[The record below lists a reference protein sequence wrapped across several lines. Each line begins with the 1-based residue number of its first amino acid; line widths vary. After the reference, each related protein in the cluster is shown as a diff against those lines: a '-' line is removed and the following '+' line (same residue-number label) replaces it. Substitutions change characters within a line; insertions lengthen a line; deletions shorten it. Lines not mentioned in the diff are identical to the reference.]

1 MEIPLK
7 NRSHWSSS
15 FSFFLVAVGSAVG
28 LGNIWKFPYIAGE
41 NGGGAFVLIYLL
53 CIALV
58 GLPIFVAELYIGR
71 QGQSNIVH
79 SFNVLEKKKSR
90 WRVVGYLGIL
100 SAFVILSFYSVVGG
114 WIIDYFLK
122 ALSFS
127 FEAKSSAQITGMLQH
142 LFSSPGKQIIYHMVF
157 MSFTFLIVVGGISKG
172 LERWSKL
179 LMPAF
184 LTLLF
189 ALFVYSTTTTGFK
202 ASLSFLF
209 YPDFSMLT
217 PSGVLEA
224 VGHSFFTLSLGMGA
238 IMTYGSYL
246 KKNEDLIKT
255 AFYIGLADT
264 IIALMAGVVIF
275 SIVFTYGFEPGAGP
289 KLMFETLPVL
299 FSKDAAGNYLAMS
312 FFGLVLFAALTS
324 SVSLLQV
331 VVSYFEENSHLSKFT
346 ITFISS
352 FSIFCIGILSALST
366 NLLSDFHIIEG
377 LTFFDFFDKLSSHY
391 LLPIGGLLMAIFFG
405 WKIDTEDIKKIFSD
419 HPKTKFYFFVLIWSN
434 RVVAPLAIFIMILNS
449 IFG

>member
-1 MEIPLK
+1 MK
-7 NRSHWSSS
+7 NRSHWSGPL
-15 FSFFLVAVGSAVG
+15 SFFLVAVGSAVG

-41 NGGGAFVLIYLL
+41 NGGGAFVLVYLL

-71 QGQSNIVH
+71 EGQSNIVH
-79 SFNVLEKKKSR
+79 TFNVLEKKKSR
-90 WRVVGYLGIL
+90 WRFVGHLGIL

-122 ALSFS
+122 ALNFS
-127 FEAKSSAQITGMLQH
+127 FEGRSGSDISGMLNL

-157 MSFTFLIVVGGISKG
+157 MFITFMIVVGGISKG
-172 LERWSKL
+172 IERWSKI

-184 LTLLF
+184 LILLLG
-189 ALFVYSTTTTGFK
+189 LFIYSVTTPGFK
-202 ASLSFLF
+202 DSLVFLF
-209 YPDFSMLT
+209 YPDFKMLT

-246 KKNEDLIKT
+246 KKSEDLIKT

-264 IIALMAGVVIF
+264 IIALMAGIVIF
-275 SIVFTYGFEPGAGP
+275 SIVFTYGLEPSSGP
-289 KLMFETLPVL
+289 KLMFETLPTL
-299 FSKDAAGNYLAMS
+299 FSKDAAGNVLAMS

-331 VVSYFEENSHLSKFT
+331 VVSYFEENSNLSKT
-346 ITFISS
+346 AITLLSA
-352 FSIFCIGILSALST
+352 FSIFCLGILSALST
-366 NLLSDFHIIEG
+366 NLLSDFYVVEG

-391 LLPIGGLLMAIFFG
+391 LLPLGGLLMAVFFG
-405 WKIDTEDIKKIFSD
+405 WKLDAEEIKKIFLD
-419 HPKTKFYFFVLIWSN
+419 HPKTKLYFFVLIWSN
-434 RVVAPLAIFIMILNS
+434 RILAPLAILIMTINS
-449 IFG
+449 IFS